1 MEEKELKI
9 ILVDDDKIML
19 FLNEMFLRKTGVL
32 HDTVLFHNGKEALS
46 YLDSYEPENT
56 VFLILL
62 DINMPV
68 MNGWD
73 FLNAI
78 QERPY
83 LQRLWIVMVSSAT
96 ELSEKEKALS
106 FDRVIGYQQKPL
118 TLQGCLEIT
127 SAEPVKAFFDN
138 KK

>member
-19 FLNEMFLRKTGVL
+19 FLNEMFLRKIGVL
-32 HDTVLFHNGKEALS
+32 QETILFHNGKEALN

-62 DINMPV
+62 DINMPL

-73 FLNAI
+73 FLQFV

-83 LQRLWIVMVSSAT
+83 LHRLWIVMVSSAT
-96 ELSEKEKALS
+96 ENSEKEKALAY
-106 FDRVIGYQQKPL
+106 DQVIGYQQKPL
-118 TLQGCLEIT
+118 TLQGCQEIIST
-127 SAEPVKAFFDN
+127 EPIKGFFDN
-138 KK
+138 RK

>member
-19 FLNEMFLRKTGVL
+19 FLNEMFLRKIGVL
-32 HDTVLFHNGKEALS
+32 HETVLFHNGKEALN

-73 FLNAI
+73 FLHVI
-78 QERPY
+78 QDRPY
-83 LQRLWIVMVSSAT
+83 LHRLWIVMVSSAT
-96 ELSEKEKALS
+96 EHLEKEKALN
-106 FDRVIGYQQKPL
+106 FDQVIGYQQKPL

-127 SAEPVKAFFDN
+127 GAEPIKAFFDN